1 VYIYTVLIA
10 GLVFLVAAWSP
21 QPLTTSDWGTFLV
34 LTALVVPTQFF
45 DAVNGRQSYFLHTVF
60 FFAGALLLPPQLFL
74 LVVLIPHMAEWIQKR
89 LTNSPLLRAWYIQP
103 FNVATHLIAGLGS
116 YWLYT
121 SVGGSFAAFSFQAAV
136 LAPTVAVFAYVFVN
150 HILIGQALVLARG
163 MTWKESGTLE
173 IESLVTDIV
182 MMFVGYA
189 MAALWNLSP
198 WLIVPAVA
206 PLVLLYRALT
216 VPELQ
221 REAQTDEK
229 TGLWNARHFDRL
241 FTNELERSENQ
252 QRPLTLIMADLD
264 LLRNINNTYG
274 HLAGDTVLAG
284 IAKVIRDNIR
294 DSDFA
299 GRFGGEEFAIVL
311 PGAGEL
317 EARATAE
324 RLRRAVEGARFQV
337 SSSPTPI
344 KATMSLGLS
353 CYPQHA
359 STTKDLIH
367 EADVALYQAKLSGR
381 NMVRSAADVPHAVKL
396 EFDTPGGSSAKDVGV
411 EVATQ
416 YAAAFKSRANQPA
429 AAPDPAS
436 TGAESSSGPD
446 VGTETGTDTGTDT
459 GVDAGVDAGADA
471 GTEISNGRVNSE
483 VADHQSHRMVGLPD
497 LVPALPPG
505 GEQADQATGKDKGQ
519 GKGQDKGQAASKLER
534 RRPIQA
540 SDWMAPLDFAAVESG
555 LSAKSPDKKVL
566 GIPGGKEIISRLLQI
581 FVGVVVFAALAITVW
596 RSIPLPA
603 LDLTALAL
611 LAALAASAELLQVR
625 VYGENTVSVS
635 MSIAFATAIILGIP
649 GLVLVSA
656 VIVAV
661 HYFRAKPPLYR
672 TAFNWAT
679 HVLAGTMPVLMI
691 YDLQLS
697 FDVGNLPLL
706 VTLAIL
712 ATMLYYLIETG
723 LVATAMSMSSTRSS
737 LLDIWREQFRWLGK
751 NYLVLGLLGLFLA
764 FAYAEMGPLGLL
776 VFALPVFMMHQTQK
790 EYVRGTEN
798 SMAELR
804 RMNQE
809 LAVANQ
815 EVTNA
820 SLAIQR
826 LNDQLFLVLA
836 KIIDARDPYVSGHAT
851 QVADY
856 AVAIAKEIGIPNE
869 RLEEVRQAGL
879 LHDIGKIGISDSI
892 LNKPARLTES
902 EYENMKSH
910 VTLGADFLETCNGLQ
925 GLAPFIRHH
934 HEWWDGSGYPSG
946 LQGTNIP
953 MVARILAVCD
963 AVEAMASDRPYQPAM
978 PVSGIVPELKRCAG
992 TQFDPKIV
1000 EAFTNIIERRGPSF
1014 IVNTAVMVND
1024 TRNVT
1029 FLPGSITPSDAGPK
1043 PDTDAGP
1050 KPDTTV
1056 PLERQTP

>member
-1 VYIYTVLIA
+1 MTRGAWAYIYTVLIT
-10 GLVFLVAAWSP
+10 GLIFLAAAWSDAP
-21 QPLTTSDWGTFLV
+21 VVMSDIWTFVV
-34 LTALVVPTQFF
+34 LTLLVIPTQFF

-60 FFAGALLLPPQLFL
+60 FFAGAILLPPQLFF
-74 LVVLIPHMAEWIQKR
+74 LVVLFPHLAEWIQKR

-103 FNVATHLIAGLGS
+103 FNVATHVVAGLGAH
-116 YWLYT
+116 WLY
-121 SVGGSFAAFSFQAAV
+121 SSLGGSFTDLSFRAAV
-136 LAPTVAVFAYVFVN
+136 LAPTVAVFAYVLVN
-150 HILIGQALVLARG
+150 HLLIGQALVLARSIS
-163 MTWKESGTLE
+163 WKESGTLE
-173 IESLVTDIV
+173 VESLVTDIV

-198 WLIVPAVA
+198 WLILPAVA

-241 FTNELERSENQ
+241 FTSELERSEDQ

-284 IAKVIRDNIR
+284 IAKVIQENIR

-311 PGAGEL
+311 PGASEM

-324 RLRRAVEGARFQV
+324 RLRRAVEAARFDIA
-337 SSSPTPI
+337 SHPEPI
-344 KATMSLGLS
+344 QATMSLGFS
-353 CYPQHA
+353 CFPIHA
-359 STTKDLIH
+359 HTTKDLIH

-381 NMVRSAADVPHAVKL
+381 NTVRSAADVPHAVKL
-396 EFDTPGGSSAKDVGV
+396 EFDNPASGQADSGMEDV
-411 EVATQ
+411 AIK
-416 YAAAFKSRANQPA
+416 YAAAFKSRSAQSFAVPELTPA
-429 AAPDPAS
+429 DPQIDMAGTGAVLTDAAGGLGASGADRISEAVESQISRHAWQIDPAPTS
-436 TGAESSSGPD
+436 A
-446 VGTETGTDTGTDT
+446 
-459 GVDAGVDAGADA
+459 
-471 GTEISNGRVNSE
+471 SN
-483 VADHQSHRMVGLPD
+483 A
-497 LVPALPPG
+497 
-505 GEQADQATGKDKGQ
+505 
-519 GKGQDKGQAASKLER
+519 
-534 RRPIQA
+534 PIQGA
-540 SDWMAPLDFAAVESG
+540 GRQAPLDFAPKGDV
-555 LSAKSPDKKVL
+555 KSPQPASKAS
-566 GIPGGKEIISRLLQI
+566 GSRAGSPGTLSGASRLLQFFVAITIAIAI
-581 FVGVVVFAALAITVW
+581 FVSVVRSFPLVPFDLSALSLLAI
-596 RSIPLPA
+596 
-603 LDLTALAL
+603 
-611 LAALAASAELLQVR
+611 LAAAAELLQVR

-635 MSIAFATAIILGIP
+635 MAIAFATAIVLGMP
-649 GLVLVSA
+649 GVVVVSA
-656 VIVAV
+656 VIVIV
-661 HYFRAKPPLYR
+661 HYARAKPPFYR

-679 HVLAGTMPVLMI
+679 HVLAGSMPVFMI
-691 YDLQLS
+691 YDLHLTFRVS
-697 FDVGNLPLL
+697 TLPLL
-706 VTLAIL
+706 ATLGAL

-723 LVATAMSMSSTRSS
+723 LVAAAMSMASTRST
-737 LLDIWREQFRWLGK
+737 LLDIWREQFRWLAK

-764 FAYAEMGPLGLL
+764 YAYAEMGPLGLL
-776 VFALPVFMMHQTQK
+776 VFSLPVFMMHQTQK
-790 EYVRGTEN
+790 EYVRGTED

-856 AVAIAKEIGIPNE
+856 AVAIAKEIGVPSE

-892 LNKPARLTES
+892 LNKPARLTDL

-946 LQGTNIP
+946 LKGTDIP
-953 MVARILAVCD
+953 LVARILAVCD

-978 PVSGIVPELKRCAG
+978 PVSDIVPELNRCSG
-992 TQFDPKIV
+992 TQFDPDIVDAFTSIV
-1000 EAFTNIIERRGPSF
+1000 ERKGPKF
-1014 IVNTAVMVND
+1014 IVNTAVFVNEARSN
-1024 TRNVT
+1024 TLAANRIVT
-1029 FLPGSITPSDAGPK
+1029 DK
-1043 PDTDAGP
+1043 TDRPAP
-1050 KPDTTV
+1050 EQL
-1056 PLERQTP
+1056 LERQVL